1 MFCFLFLIYHTLQSQ
16 WDFFPMGNSGRF
28 PPKESQLQQSRATQ
42 PLLITKC
49 TLVFFR
55 VCVIHPNSDMD
66 YTICNVQ
73 DVIIL
78 LRVHTGAGHTDDD
91 VRVSTTSL
99 TRKKSLT
106 ILSCPPGGVRT
117 SGLWVSSRTLYQLS
131 HPVPY
136 LFRK

>member
-1 MFCFLFLIYHTLQSQ
+1 
-16 WDFFPMGNSGRF
+16 MGNSGRF

-99 TRKKSLT
+99 TRKK
-106 ILSCPPGGVRT
+106 
-117 SGLWVSSRTLYQLS
+117 VSQFCLVLLAGFELRVFGSRVGRSTN
-131 HPVPY
+131 
-136 LFRK
+136 